1 MTNISKKALP
11 QKQQDILTS
20 QFFNFITNKSAN
32 RVESVLINLMG
43 YEEKTMFVKRFAII
57 VMLWKK
63 FTMYEIA
70 KKLSVS
76 TSTVSRIERAY
87 RKDQYAE
94 IIKILENKGVSILAI
109 LEGIDSALH
118 LGGILPH
125 YGMTHKMEDYKKFQ
139 EEKRK
144 KARQIGKSSSR

>member
-1 MTNISKKALP
+1 MML
-11 QKQQDILTS
+11 
-20 QFFNFITNKSAN
+20 
-32 RVESVLINLMG
+32 
-43 YEEKTMFVKRFAII
+43 VKRFAII
-57 VMLWKK
+57 VMLWQK

-70 KKLSVS
+70 KKLCVS
-76 TSTVSRIERAY
+76 TSTVSRIEHAY
-87 RKDQYAE
+87 QIDQYIE

-118 LGGILPH
+118 LGGFLPH

-144 KARQIGKSSSR
+144 KVRRK